1 LAEGVAAGAA
11 AAGDPLVEDSGEAAG
26 VVGSLGAEVLGAEVL
41 GAEVLG
47 AEVLGAEVLGAE
59 VLGAEI
65 SGPLTPVPP
74 TFIGGSL
81 SV

>member
-47 AEVLGAEVLGAE
+47 AE
-59 VLGAEI
+59 I

>member
-1 LAEGVAAGAA
+1 
-11 AAGDPLVEDSGEAAG
+11 VEDSGEAAG
-26 VVGSLGAEVLGAEVL
+26 VVGSL

>member
-11 AAGDPLVEDSGEAAG
+11 AAGDTLVEDSGEAAG
-26 VVGSLGAEVLGAEVL
+26 VVGSL

>member
-59 VLGAEI
+59 I

>member
-1 LAEGVAAGAA
+1 
-11 AAGDPLVEDSGEAAG
+11 VEDSGEAAG
-26 VVGSLGAEVLGAEVL
+26 VVGS
-41 GAEVLG
+41 LG